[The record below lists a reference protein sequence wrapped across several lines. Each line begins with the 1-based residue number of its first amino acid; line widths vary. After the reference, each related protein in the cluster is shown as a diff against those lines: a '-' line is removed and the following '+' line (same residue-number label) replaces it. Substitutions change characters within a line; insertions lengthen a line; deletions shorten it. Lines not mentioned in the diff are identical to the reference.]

1 MRRLCKRAEVKH
13 FGFHAIRHLTASCLY
28 KQGNSVGIIQAILRH
43 KSPSTTERYLK
54 TLGLEQVRDALEGL
68 SKPKKAGLVKLI
80 KSRTEMSREKV
91 VENKKAV

>member
-1 MRRLCKRAEVKH
+1 MMA
-13 FGFHAIRHLTASCLY
+13 
-28 KQGNSVGIIQAILRH
+28 QIQAILRH

-68 SKPKKAGLVKLI
+68 SKPKKAQLVELTTMQKM
-80 KSRTEMSREKV
+80 KKENV